1 MSQLAFSLRSRRRHP
16 HAIASI
22 AICGDPDGLGFLR
35 VAPVSLSHQPSR
47 GPSSV
52 WFVGT
57 LARAATASC
66 CSFVSTIADSVA
78 CSILATVL
86 LSLSSYSD
94 YQLSHWFRLVSII
107 FKLLLYTLFSIRVTR
122 LSPPSLSVIES
133 SSLIG
138 RAGKSSGRV
147 TKIASCSSIY
157 RVCADI
163 VGESLFRSLGE
174 NDELDVRERPITGVS
189 CDAPPS
195 HFARETLSGYVCDV
209 P

>member
-66 CSFVSTIADSVA
+66 CSFVSTIADSIA

-94 YQLSHWFRLVSII
+94 CQLPLVSII
-107 FKLLLYTLFSIRVTR
+107 FKLLLYALFSIRVTR
-122 LSPPSLSVIES
+122 LSPLSVGNRIVQFNWSRGKVERES
-133 SSLIG
+133 NENCL
-138 RAGKSSGRV
+138 V
-147 TKIASCSSIY
+147 LFYLSCLRGYS
-157 RVCADI
+157 R
-163 VGESLFRSLGE
+163 
-174 NDELDVRERPITGVS
+174 GVS
-189 CDAPPS
+189 FVPS
-195 HFARETLSGYVCDV
+195 ARTMN
-209 P
+209 

>member
-86 LSLSSYSD
+86 LSLFV
-94 YQLSHWFRLVSII
+94 FRLPAPIGFHNFQTFII
-107 FKLLLYTLFSIRVTR
+107 RAVLDSSDASL
-122 LSPPSLSVIES
+122 PPSLSVIES

-163 VGESLFRSLGE
+163 VGESLSFPW
-174 NDELDVRERPITGVS
+174 RER
-189 CDAPPS
+189 
-195 HFARETLSGYVCDV
+195 
-209 P
+209 

>member
-94 YQLSHWFRLVSII
+94 YQLPLVSII
-107 FKLLLYTLFSIRVTR
+107 FKLLLYALFSIRVTR

-163 VGESLFRSLGE
+163 VGESLSFPR
-174 NDELDVRERPITGVS
+174 RER
-189 CDAPPS
+189 
-195 HFARETLSGYVCDV
+195 
-209 P
+209 

>member
-86 LSLSSYSD
+86 LSLFV
-94 YQLSHWFRLVSII
+94 FRLPVPIGFHNFQTFII
-107 FKLLLYTLFSIRVTR
+107 RAVLDSSDASL
-122 LSPPSLSVIES
+122 PPSLSVIES

-163 VGESLFRSLGE
+163 VGESLSFPR
-174 NDELDVRERPITGVS
+174 RER
-189 CDAPPS
+189 
-195 HFARETLSGYVCDV
+195 
-209 P
+209 

>member
-66 CSFVSTIADSVA
+66 SFVSTIADSVA

-86 LSLSSYSD
+86 LSLFV
-94 YQLSHWFRLVSII
+94 FRLPAPIGFHNFQTFII
-107 FKLLLYTLFSIRVTR
+107 RAVLDSSDASL
-122 LSPPSLSVIES
+122 PPSLSVIES

-163 VGESLFRSLGE
+163 VGESLSFPR
-174 NDELDVRERPITGVS
+174 RER
-189 CDAPPS
+189 
-195 HFARETLSGYVCDV
+195 
-209 P
+209 

>member
-94 YQLSHWFRLVSII
+94 YQLPLVSII
-107 FKLLLYTLFSIRVTR
+107 FKLLLYALFSIRVTR

-133 SSLIG
+133 FGLIG

-163 VGESLFRSLGE
+163 VGESLSFPW
-174 NDELDVRERPITGVS
+174 RER
-189 CDAPPS
+189 
-195 HFARETLSGYVCDV
+195 
-209 P
+209 

>member
-86 LSLSSYSD
+86 SLFV
-94 YQLSHWFRLVSII
+94 FRLPAPIGFHNFQTFII
-107 FKLLLYTLFSIRVTR
+107 RAVLDSSDASL
-122 LSPPSLSVIES
+122 PPSLSVIES

-163 VGESLFRSLGE
+163 VGESLSFPR
-174 NDELDVRERPITGVS
+174 RER
-189 CDAPPS
+189 
-195 HFARETLSGYVCDV
+195 
-209 P
+209 

>member
-66 CSFVSTIADSVA
+66 CSFVSTIADLVA

-94 YQLSHWFRLVSII
+94 YQLPLVSII
-107 FKLLLYTLFSIRVTR
+107 FKLLLYALFSIRVTR

-133 SSLIG
+133 SGLIG

-163 VGESLFRSLGE
+163 VGESLSFPR
-174 NDELDVRERPITGVS
+174 RER
-189 CDAPPS
+189 
-195 HFARETLSGYVCDV
+195 
-209 P
+209 

>member
-86 LSLSSYSD
+86 LSLFV
-94 YQLSHWFRLVSII
+94 FRLPAPIGFHNFQTFII
-107 FKLLLYTLFSIRVTR
+107 RAVLDSSDASL
-122 LSPPSLSVIES
+122 PPSLSVIES

-163 VGESLFRSLGE
+163 VGESLSFPR
-174 NDELDVRERPITGVS
+174 RER
-189 CDAPPS
+189 
-195 HFARETLSGYVCDV
+195 
-209 P
+209 

>member
-86 LSLSSYSD
+86 LSL
-94 YQLSHWFRLVSII
+94 FRLPAPIGFHNFQTFII
-107 FKLLLYTLFSIRVTR
+107 RAVLDSSDASL
-122 LSPPSLSVIES
+122 PPLSVGNRIVRFNWSRGKVERES
-133 SSLIG
+133 NENCL
-138 RAGKSSGRV
+138 V
-147 TKIASCSSIY
+147 LFYLSCLRGYS
-157 RVCADI
+157 R
-163 VGESLFRSLGE
+163 
-174 NDELDVRERPITGVS
+174 GVS
-189 CDAPPS
+189 FVPS
-195 HFARETLSGYVCDV
+195 ARTMN
-209 P
+209 